1 MPYEL
6 SVERGGTLRVSSTSR
21 MGGPERGR
29 ARRLYLRARLNRWA
43 GRPARAEEL
52 CRRALGLRDY
62 GRAYWL
68 LAELQLR
75 GESYLRVLSKVHEHV
90 RPATYIEIGVAAGD
104 SFALVRPETRAIGID
119 PKPRLRV
126 RPGPLQQVFAQ
137 TSDEYF
143 ASHDPIAQLG
153 GRRVRMAFI
162 DGVHLFEYAL
172 RDFIHLE
179 ALADPDALI
188 FVHDC
193 YPLDE
198 RTSSREQRTAFWS
211 GDVWRLIGLL
221 KRHRPDLSIQTIAA
235 PPTGLGLIR
244 RLDPHSRVLSERLPE
259 LIEEGLAMEFGSIA
273 SAKPRALNLV
283 PSDWSGLRTL
293 LGA

>member
-1 MPYEL
+1 
-6 SVERGGTLRVSSTSR
+6 VSSTSR
-21 MGGPERGR
+21 KGGPERGK

-43 GRPARAEEL
+43 GRPARAAQL
-52 CRRALGLRDY
+52 CHRALGLRDY
-62 GRAYWL
+62 GRAYRL
-68 LAELQLR
+68 LAELELP
-75 GESYLRVLSKVHEHV
+75 GEDYLRVLSRVHEHV
-90 RPATYIEIGVAAGD
+90 RPATYIEVGVATGD
-104 SFALVRPETRAIGID
+104 SFALARPETRAIGVD
-119 PKPRLRV
+119 PEPRLRV

-179 ALADPDALI
+179 ALADPDTLI

-193 YPLDE
+193 YPLDA

-221 KRHRPDLSIQTIAA
+221 KRHRPDLSIHTIAA
-235 PPTGLGLIR
+235 PPTGLGLIT
-244 RLDPHSRVLSERLPE
+244 RLDPRSRVLSDRLPQ
-259 LIEEGLAMEFGSIA
+259 LIEEGLAMGFESIA
-273 SAKPRALNLV
+273 VSKSRALNLI
-283 PSDWSGLRTL
+283 PSDWKGLRTR
-293 LGA
+293 LGV